1 MLHMAEEHV
10 PRRRLAAILAADVV
24 GYSRLMQTD
33 EAGTLAALKSR
44 RTEILQPLVGKH
56 HGRVVKLLGDG
67 VLIEFASVVDAVGCS
82 VVLQEGMEAANAG
95 LPEDRRMVLRIG
107 ISLGDVM
114 VEGSDLYG
122 DGVNIAARL
131 ESLAEPGS
139 VYVSQTV
146 FSQVRG
152 KLPLEFEDLG
162 ERSLKNMEPVRV
174 YQVRSAAA
182 PATASP
188 PVPASSSKPSIAV
201 LPFVNMSGD
210 AEQEYFS
217 DGITE
222 DIITDLSKVSSLR
235 VLSRNTMFTFKN
247 KSVDVGQIARRL
259 KVGHVLEGSVRKAGG
274 RVRITAQLIDADD
287 SHIWAE
293 RYDRDLSDIF
303 ALQSEISE
311 TIVAA
316 LKVKL
321 LPEEK
326 KAIESRST
334 YDPDAY
340 QLYLLGRDYQ
350 LRHSAR
356 SLGIA
361 LRFYQQA
368 LKIDPHY
375 ARAWAMVA
383 VCQAR
388 LHWIGK
394 AEDSGLTAAE
404 KALALDTSLAE
415 AHAAR
420 GRVLAANGRYE
431 EAFAEHEEA
440 LRLAPDSFDVQF
452 TFGATCFQ
460 LGRHEAAI
468 EHYER
473 AAQLLETDFVSL
485 RLATMSYVALGRD
498 EDSISVS
505 RRAMQ
510 RIEREVAARPD
521 DANALVSG
529 VIALARLGENE
540 RAKQWSL
547 RAQAI
552 EPDDP
557 MDHYNL
563 GCALV
568 QMNEPDQALDLLESC
583 VPKMSPEF
591 INWIKQDTDLMALRE
606 HPRFRALS
614 ARGEARL
621 AATRAEQAAKAV

>member
-1 MLHMAEEHV
+1 MSGQA
-10 PRRRLAAILAADVV
+10 PRRRLAAILAEDVV
-24 GYSRLMQTD
+24 GYSRLMQAD
-33 EAGTLAALKSR
+33 EAGTLVALKSR
-44 RTEILQPLVGKH
+44 RAKILEPLVDKF
-56 HGRVVKLLGDG
+56 HGRVVKLMGDG
-67 VLIEFASVVDAVGCS
+67 ALVEFASAVDAVECA
-82 VVLQEGMEAANAG
+82 VELQHGMESANAN
-95 LPEDRRMVLRIG
+95 LPADRQIQVRIG
-107 ISLGDVM
+107 INLGDVM

-131 ESLAEPGS
+131 EAMADPGS
-139 VYVSQTV
+139 VFVSQTV
-146 FSQVRG
+146 FSHVRG
-152 KLPLEFEDLG
+152 KTKFAFEDLG
-162 ERSLKNMEPVRV
+162 EQSLKNMAEPVRV
-174 YQVRSAAA
+174 YRIGGVAEPA
-182 PATASP
+182 PKVEGGQAQP
-188 PVPASSSKPSIAV
+188 SKLSIAV

-210 AEQEYFS
+210 PEQEYFS

-222 DIITDLSKVSSLR
+222 DIITDLSKVSALK
-235 VLSRNTMFTFKN
+235 VLSRNTVFTFKG
-247 KSVDVGQIARRL
+247 KSVDVGQIARQL

-287 SHIWAE
+287 SHVWAE
-293 RYDRDLSDIF
+293 RFDRDLSDIF
-303 ALQSEISE
+303 GLQDEISE

-316 LKVKL
+316 LKLKL
-321 LPEEK
+321 QPEEK

-334 YDPDAY
+334 YNPDAY

-368 LKIDPHY
+368 LDIDPLY

-383 VCQAR
+383 ICQAR

-394 AEDSGLTAAE
+394 SEDSGLAAAE
-404 KALALDTSLAE
+404 RALALDTSLAE

-420 GRVLAANGRYE
+420 GRVLAAIGRYE
-431 EAFAEHEEA
+431 ESLLAHEEA
-440 LRLAPDSFDVQF
+440 LRLEPDSFDVRF

-460 LGRHEAAI
+460 LRRHEAAI

-485 RLATMSYVALGRD
+485 RLATMSYVAVGRH
-498 EDSISVS
+498 EESIAAS

-510 RIEREVAARPD
+510 RIEGQVAKRSD

-540 RAKQWSL
+540 RARQWAL

-563 GCALV
+563 GCALA
-568 QMNEPDQALDLLESC
+568 QMNEPGRALDLLEAC
-583 VPKMSPEF
+583 VSKMSPEF
-591 INWIKQDTDLMALRE
+591 INWVKQDTDLIPLHDHRRYKALI
-606 HPRFRALS
+606 
-614 ARGEARL
+614 ARGEVRL
-621 AATRAEQAAKAV
+621 ATNQTEPRTKSD